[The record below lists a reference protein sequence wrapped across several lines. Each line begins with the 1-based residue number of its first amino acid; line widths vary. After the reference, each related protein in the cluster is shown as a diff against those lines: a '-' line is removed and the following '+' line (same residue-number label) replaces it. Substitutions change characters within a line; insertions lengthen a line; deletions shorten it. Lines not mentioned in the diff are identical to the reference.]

1 MIQENDMNNSVSQ
14 RAAAL
19 VAEPLLHSGG
29 RDPGRVLVTGA
40 RGFLGAAAVG
50 GLRAQGVEVVA
61 SDIGESGA
69 GDTPITHC
77 DVTDFGQVETAIRE
91 GGFDT
96 ILHCGAV
103 SGPMVMPDRP
113 LEIWRINA
121 GGTAHVLE
129 AARCYG
135 VGRVVIC
142 STSEVYGTCSS
153 SVDET
158 TLPRPASV
166 YGASKLAAEQAMLG
180 YVGEH
185 GVDAVALRLS
195 WIYGPGRTTPTTL
208 EQAIRAGLQG
218 RDALMDAAPEA
229 PTHYIHID
237 DALQGLLRAATVT
250 TPEERL
256 FNITAGPAVPMS
268 QVARLVEQMSANV
281 TVGCTAAANSA
292 PGITHIDNSL
302 AARAL
307 AFKVAVPLAEG
318 LERYRAALS
327 EADL

>member
-1 MIQENDMNNSVSQ
+1 MTQAIGMQNSASQ
-14 RAAAL
+14 RAAAS
-19 VAEPLLHSGG
+19 VTEPLLHLGG

-40 RGFLGAAAVG
+40 RGFLGAAAVSL
-50 GLRAQGVEVVA
+50 LRAQGVKVVA
-61 SDIGESGA
+61 SDIGESQA
-69 GDTPITHC
+69 GDTRITPC

-103 SGPMVMPDRP
+103 SGPMVMPDYP
-113 LEIWRINA
+113 LDIWRINT
-121 GGTAHVLE
+121 GGTVHVLE
-129 AARCYG
+129 AARRYG

-142 STSEVYGTCSS
+142 STSEVYGTCSGH
-153 SVDET
+153 VDET
-158 TLPRPASV
+158 TLPRPDSV

-185 GVDAVALRLS
+185 GVDAIALRLS
-195 WIYGPGRTTPTTL
+195 WIYGPGRTTPTSL

-218 RDALMDAAPEA
+218 RDAMMVAAPEA
-229 PTHYIHID
+229 ATHYIYID
-237 DALQGLLRAATVT
+237 DALQGLLRAATVAT
-250 TPEERL
+250 LDDRV

-268 QVARLVEQMSANV
+268 KVARLIEQMTANV
-281 TVGCTAAANSA
+281 TVGCKATANSA

-307 AFKVAVPLAEG
+307 GFKVTVPLAEG
-318 LERYRAALS
+318 LKRYRAALS
-327 EADL
+327 ESEL